1 MSGYGFKAI
10 KYYTKRWLCTNW
22 LWASPLCHYYWLTRC
37 VQWCLQTSCNPA
49 RFWRCFGEF
58 VVSITVC
65 WVWGQTGREK
75 HSEHSG
81 YIVVVTSPLSSV
93 CQGCV
98 KSCRS
103 VRVWCAL
110 CDLGNVAPSCGCADV
125 IICAL
130 VHVFAMKQNIF
141 CSSDLL
147 LCYYCSSLFSFSKK
161 KKYLSAH
168 NSNFTFQYNGFFLGP
183 CCTLPVSSMRISPM
197 LLFFLY

>member
-1 MSGYGFKAI
+1 MVPVPEWVKDDAYNNLFRMLTMNHSCLAVVVWTYDMTCKWMWPESPW
-10 KYYTKRWLCTNW
+10 RWLCIDW
-22 LWASPLCHYYWLTRC
+22 LWASPHCHYYWLTRC
-37 VQWCLQTSCNPA
+37 VQWCLQTSCMGLFSYFQNDNFA
-49 RFWRCFGEF
+49 GFWRCFSEF

-110 CDLGNVAPSCGCADV
+110 WEFGNVVPSCRV
-125 IICAL
+125 
-130 VHVFAMKQNIF
+130 VQMW
-141 CSSDLL
+141 
-147 LCYYCSSLFSFSKK
+147 LFV
-161 KKYLSAH
+161 L
-168 NSNFTFQYNGFFLGP
+168 
-183 CCTLPVSSMRISPM
+183 
-197 LLFFLY
+197 